1 MLPSSA
7 AGIIPSM
14 QAIQAETTAM
24 CARTPLSVIMRGSH
38 LFGKC
43 ACATGRCE
51 CWVYAY
57 WAAAAAATNRST
69 LKIRVSE
76 FRYDRHWLGYLPAFP
91 SSPSLS
97 SPLTP
102 EKKLL
107 TFFRILVKL
116 RTDDPGKGGFD
127 GIFQL
132 LNTCIFAVVRKP
144 WASSRPITSAR
155 DERVGEDPVK
165 AVPSN

>member
-7 AGIIPSM
+7 SGIIPSM

-24 CARTPLSVIMRGSH
+24 CARTPLKRHNARLAFVWEMRMRNRKMGELS
-38 LFGKC
+38 LRILSC
-43 ACATGRCE
+43 
-51 CWVYAY
+51 
-57 WAAAAAATNRST
+57 AAATNRST

-91 SSPSLS
+91 STPSLS

-102 EKKLL
+102 EKKNPLHL
-107 TFFRILVKL
+107 FRLLVKL

-132 LNTCIFAVVRKP
+132 FNTCIFAVLGKP

-155 DERVGEDPVK
+155 DERVGEDPRQSG
-165 AVPSN
+165 PE